1 MATAPGTQ
9 RRARFARLVLAVS
22 MLVMGACGI
31 IYEYTLGVLG
41 NNLMGSSHEQLFVII
56 GLMLFAMGLGAMLQQ
71 QLVDGLID
79 RFLWIELLL
88 GLLGG
93 TSTIV
98 IYTSFV
104 FTDSYQLI
112 MYAFALSIGVLIG
125 CEIPLLIRINTE
137 YTDSL
142 RGNLSTI
149 LSMDYVGSLAG
160 ALLFTYVLLTRVSVE
175 RISLLLGCVN
185 TLLAIGGLIY
195 FWPVVGR
202 RRLLAVSCAGVLV
215 GLAVALSQS
224 ASWMAQLEQR
234 CFEDPIIYSET
245 SRYQHVVLT
254 QSHAKDRTRLYI
266 DGNLQFS
273 SEDESI
279 YHEMLVHVPMTLA
292 ASREHVLIL
301 GGGDGLALREVL
313 KYPDVDEVTLVDIDP
328 AVIRMASSQPD
339 LLEINQAAFHDARVH
354 VAVPDGIQPTEETTT
369 IQCRTHRHPLVDQ
382 THYDLA
388 EVTVFTVDADLFVRD
403 VDEAYDVILVDF
415 PDPRSVELAKLYS
428 VEFYRSLSRRL
439 KPGGM
444 CSIQS
449 TNPFRGRAVFRC
461 IGRTLQTAGLQ
472 SLPYHDHVPS
482 FGEWSWHLAWTG
494 DLTSDEM
501 RTRISRMRE
510 LEVETS
516 YLTPEAVSAAFV
528 FGLSDEPDEPILASS
543 RMRPVVMH
551 YYAESLARNRS
562 Y

>member
-1 MATAPGTQ
+1 MTTALDTQ

-71 QLVDGLID
+71 QLVASLVD

-125 CEIPLLIRINTE
+125 CEIPLLIRINTQ

-185 TLLAIGGLIY
+185 TLLAIGGLVY
-195 FWPVVGR
+195 FWSEVGR
-202 RRLLAVSCAGVLV
+202 RRLLAVSCSAVLA
-215 GLAVALSQS
+215 GLAFALSQS
-224 ASWMAQLEQR
+224 ASWMSQLEQR
-234 CFEDPIIYSET
+234 CFEDPVIYSET
-245 SRYQHVVLT
+245 SRYQHLVLT
-254 QSHAKDRTRLYI
+254 QSHTKDRTRLYI

-273 SEDESI
+273 SEDECI
-279 YHEMLVHVPMTLA
+279 YHEMLVHVPMSLA
-292 ASREHVLIL
+292 TSREHVLIL

-313 KYPDVDEVTLVDIDP
+313 KYPDVKKVTLVDIDL
-328 AVIRMASSQPD
+328 AVIRMAATVPD
-339 LLEINQAAFHDARVH
+339 LIEINQAAFHDARVH
-354 VAVPDGIQPTEETTT
+354 VVPSNGVQDAAETTT

-382 THYDLA
+382 TRYDLA

-403 VDEAYDVILVDF
+403 VDKAHDVILVDF

-428 VEFYRSLSRRL
+428 VGFYRSLSKRL
-439 KPGGM
+439 KSGGM

-449 TNPFRGRAVFRC
+449 TNPFRGREVFRC
-461 IGRTLQTAGLQ
+461 IGRTLQTAGLH

-494 DLTSDEM
+494 DSTPEEM
-501 RTRISRMRE
+501 QTRIRQVQDLAIS
-510 LEVETS
+510 TS
-516 YLTPEAVSAAFV
+516 YLTPEAMSAAFV
-528 FGLSDEPDEPILASS
+528 FGLSDELDEPV
-543 RMRPVVMH
+543 RPSTRLQPIVMQ